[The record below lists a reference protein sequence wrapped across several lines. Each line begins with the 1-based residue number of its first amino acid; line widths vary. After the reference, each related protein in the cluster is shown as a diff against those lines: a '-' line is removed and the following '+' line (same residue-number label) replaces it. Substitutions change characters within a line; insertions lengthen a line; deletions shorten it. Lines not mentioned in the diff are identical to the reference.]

1 MEISVS
7 KEQAQVPVM
16 VFHVN
21 GTIGASEEQ
30 TLIQRAQDE
39 QAVGMQNL
47 LLDLAEVEYM
57 SSSGLRAVHAIY
69 MMLRSGSEESDTAVS
84 KGIAA
89 GTYMSPHLKLANV
102 NKKVNEVLHT
112 SGFDMFLEIHEG
124 VEEALA
130 AFG

>member
-7 KEQAQVPVM
+7 KEQGKVPVT
-16 VFHVN
+16 VFHVQ
-21 GTIGASEEQ
+21 GVIGATEEQ
-30 TLIQRAQDE
+30 ALIQRAKDE
-39 QAVGMQNL
+39 QAAGMRNL
-47 LLDLAEVEYM
+47 LLDLAKVEYM
-57 SSSGLRAVHAIY
+57 SSSGLRAVHEIY

-102 NKKVNEVLHT
+102 NAKVKEVLHT
-112 SGFDMFLEIHEG
+112 SGFDMFLEILPG
-124 VEEALA
+124 QKEALA